1 MYLMDNKPLVNAIKA
16 ANVHKKV
23 GEIVRNTIK
32 PGMALK
38 DIALF
43 IEDNIKTNIEFDN
56 NKPLDRGI
64 AFPVGL
70 SLNNCAAHYTPN
82 YGDNT
87 IILTEKDILKID
99 YGTHING
106 TIIDSAFTLHFDNK
120 YDEFIQISKDITNY
134 GVSLCGPDVVLGD
147 IGQLIA
153 EYIESKEI
161 ILDNKVI
168 QLKTMTEL
176 SGHSIS
182 KYDIHSGKAVPNT
195 RIFYPLRMQENEFY
209 AIEPFITTGNGK
221 NIIKEPN
228 SHYMLTREYEKELYN
243 VKEDEKKLVNIILN
257 NYYTL
262 PFCQK
267 WLYNINNTIDY
278 NGLLKKLENKKIVN
292 TYPPIYDINKS
303 IVSQF
308 EHTIFIK
315 KNGIINLTK
324 NDFY

>member
-1 MYLMDNKPLVNAIKA
+1 MDKPLVNAIKA
-16 ANVHKKV
+16 ANAHKKV
-23 GEIVRNTIK
+23 GTTIRSSIK
-32 PGMALK
+32 PGMSLK
-38 DIALF
+38 DIVLLV
-43 IEDNIKTNIEFDN
+43 EDNIKKEILFDIN
-56 NKPLDRGI
+56 SPLDKGI

-82 YGDNT
+82 YNENT
-87 IILTEKDILKID
+87 IILKESDILKID
-99 YGTHING
+99 YGIHVNG
-106 TIIDSAFTLHFDNK
+106 IIIDSAFTMHFDNK

-147 IGQLIA
+147 IGVSIE

-161 ILDNKVI
+161 TIDGKII
-168 QLKTMTEL
+168 QLKTMSEL
-176 SGHSIS
+176 SGHSIAH
-182 KYDIHSGKAVPNT
+182 YDIHAGKAVPNT
-195 RIFYPLRMQENEFY
+195 RIFYPVRMKENEFY
-209 AIEPFITTGNGK
+209 AIEPFITTGLGK
-221 NIIKEPN
+221 NILKEPN
-228 SHYMLTREYEKELYN
+228 SQYMLAKEYQKEIHN
-243 VKEDEKKLVNIILN
+243 IKNNEKKLLDIILN

-262 PFCQK
+262 PFCQR
-267 WLYNINNTIDY
+267 WLYEINNIV
-278 NGLLKKLENKKIVN
+278 NHNNLLKNLENKKIVN

>member
-56 NKPLDRGI
+56 NKPLDRGV

-182 KYDIHSGKAVPNT
+182 RYDIHAGKAVPNT